1 MSAKHSHTHRSSP
14 QPDHPEPSSHYELL
28 GVALNELLIEKGVYT
43 AEEMREAIERIE
55 SIDSSHGAKVVARA
69 WTDPEYKAELLADGY
84 AAVEK
89 LGLNPGYTELTILEN
104 TPQVHNVVVCTLC
117 SCYPRSM
124 LGRPP
129 VWYKSK
135 AYRSRVVREPRAVL
149 KEFGTEIPNGVEL
162 RVHDSTAELRYLVLP
177 SRPANTEGLG
187 EEELAELVTRD
198 SMIGTAFAREPSGGS

>member
-1 MSAKHSHTHRSSP
+1 M
-14 QPDHPEPSSHYELL
+14 
-28 GVALNELLIEKGVYT
+28 ALNELLIEKGVYT

-55 SIDSSHGAKVVARA
+55 SIDSSHGARVVARA
-69 WTDPEYKAELLADGY
+69 WTDPQYKAELLADGY

-149 KEFGTEIPNGVEL
+149 KEFGTEVPDGVEV

-177 SRPANTEGLG
+177 RRPANTEGLS